1 LIVIDAYSLDCL
13 KMKNSSRLLHVN
25 FICRCYIESIHGRP
39 PGQEAI
45 PFRSEAGAVV
55 QATRASTAK
64 DGHYSVTGEAKMK
77 TKAITIIDV
86 TTTSLALLAIWGS
99 FAWLSI
105 TLI

>member
-1 LIVIDAYSLDCL
+1 
-13 KMKNSSRLLHVN
+13 
-25 FICRCYIESIHGRP
+25 
-39 PGQEAI
+39 
-45 PFRSEAGAVV
+45 
-55 QATRASTAK
+55 
-64 DGHYSVTGEAKMK
+64 MK